1 MASLHRVRGRRGS
14 RQVQPGRRLA
24 ETLRQQ
30 GRQVVV
36 THEPGDSRIGP
47 GIRQMLLDTGN
58 RGLSPKAEALLY
70 AADRAEHVDALIRPA
85 LAEGKVVISDRYVDS
100 SLAYQGAGR
109 ELAEQDVEHINAWAT
124 AGLLPDLTVLLDI
137 DPELGLR
144 RAGATPDRLE
154 SRAAGLP
161 PTRPRQVLRARRA
174 TPGRLPRARR
184 RPVQGRAR
192 GRHRGAGPAV
202 ALVTVWS
209 DLVGQHRII
218 EDLQAT
224 ARAAREVV
232 DGSGPG
238 RGHDARLD
246 LHRPARLGAEH
257 GGAVVRGGP
266 AVHRPQPGRRVRCLP
281 RLPHHA
287 RRGAP

>member
-1 MASLHRVRGRRGS
+1 MPTKSGVTVSGDRVRPVAGLFIAFEGGEGAGKS
-14 RQVQPGRRLA
+14 SQVRRLA

-47 GIRQMLLDTGN
+47 GIRQMLLDIGN

-154 SRAAGLP
+154 SEP
-161 PTRPRQVLRARRA
+161 
-174 TPGRLPRARR
+174 
-184 RPVQGRAR
+184 
-192 GRHRGAGPAV
+192 
-202 ALVTVWS
+202 
-209 DLVGQHRII
+209 
-218 EDLQAT
+218 
-224 ARAAREVV
+224 
-232 DGSGPG
+232 
-238 RGHDARLD
+238 LD
-246 LHRPARLGAEH
+246 FH
-257 GGAVVRGGP
+257 
-266 AVHRPQPGRRVRCLP
+266 RRVRDKFCALA
-281 RLPHHA
+281 A
-287 RRGAP
+287 RRPDAYLVLDADQSKAALAAAIADRVQRWPS